1 MNKAGLSIL
10 IVDDDEEDLLIA
22 EGLLQEALKGI
33 VLRLDRATSFEECL
47 SQSAK
52 TRYDLIL
59 LDYCLGAKNGLDLIQ
74 EVRARGIDAP
84 VIVLTGQGSE
94 EIAVNLMKHGA
105 SDYLPKASLSEAVVF
120 AAVRRAIETH
130 EEQETD
136 QERREALRRTNHD
149 LELWIRELETR
160 RRESYLLS
168 ELGNA
173 LQRCARLE
181 EAYPAI
187 ERHLSAF
194 FSGRSGALCM
204 LEPQGKRLK
213 AVAQWGQRA
222 AGKSEFDVDECWG
235 VRQGK
240 TYCSDRPGVTLPC
253 PHLNGAAL
261 PAHVCAP
268 LIAHGELLGLLILEG
283 DSPAGT
289 ATQLDRPF
297 AAKSERRFAGMLS
310 EHVAIALANLKL
322 RDALR
327 EQAIHDSLTGLF
339 NRRYVEEFLGKLAS
353 AANRHQHALAVLML
367 DVDEFKSLNDRYGH
381 ECGDTVLKRVG
392 EFFLQRSRKE
402 DIASRYGG
410 DEFVLVLP
418 EVPLAVAVAHAER
431 LRDEM
436 REALSHAKIGW
447 QSSPTV
453 SIGVAAAPEHG
464 FSPQELLKAADVA
477 LYRAKHE
484 GRNRVVTAEVVSAS
498 GYATA

>member
-22 EGLLQEALKGI
+22 ESLLHEALKG
-33 VLRLDRATSFEECL
+33 VALRLDRAASFDECL
-47 SQSAK
+47 SRSAK

-59 LDYCLGAKNGLDLIQ
+59 LDYNLGARNGSDLIQ
-74 EVRARGIDAP
+74 EVRAPGLDTP
-84 VIVLTGQGSE
+84 VIVMTGGGSE
-94 EIAVNLMKHGA
+94 EIAVNLLKHGV
-105 SDYLPKASLSEAVVF
+105 SEYLPKASLSEAVVF
-120 AAVRRAIETH
+120 GAVCRAIEAH
-130 EEQETD
+130 EERKTH
-136 QERREALRRTNHD
+136 QERRKTLQRTNHD

-173 LQRCARLE
+173 LQRCASIE

-187 ERHLSAF
+187 ERHFSAF

-204 LEPQGKRLK
+204 FEPEGKRLRV
-213 AVAQWGQRA
+213 VAPWGQRA
-222 AGKSEFDVDECWG
+222 PGKSEFDADECWG

-240 TYCSDRPGVTLPC
+240 LYCADRPGVSITC
-253 PHLNGAAL
+253 PHLDGAPS
-261 PAHVCAP
+261 PAHLCAP
-268 LIAHGELLGLLILEG
+268 LIAHDELLGLLILQGE
-283 DSPAGT
+283 SPAGV
-289 ATQLDRPF
+289 ASELEKRPF
-297 AAKSERRFAGMLS
+297 AAKSERRFAETLS
-310 EHVAIALANLKL
+310 EHLAIALANLKL

-327 EQAIHDSLTGLF
+327 EQAIRDSLTGLF
-339 NRRYVEEFLGKLAS
+339 NRRYGEECLQKVAS
-353 AANRHQHALAVLML
+353 AANRHQHPLAVLML

-392 EFFLQRSRKE
+392 EFFSQRSRKE

-418 EVPLAVAVAHAER
+418 EVPLEVAVAHAER
-431 LRDEM
+431 LRSEM
-436 REALSHAKIGW
+436 KEALSHANIGW
-447 QSSPTV
+447 QSSPSV

-464 FSPQELLKAADVA
+464 FSPRELLKAADVA

-484 GRNRVVTAEVVSAS
+484 GRDRVVTAEVAS